1 MASIGPTVVIPVGIE
16 GVPIKM
22 GENVWSLYYDQTTQS
37 AYIGD
42 TPFGSEPVFFTGEL
56 NPGSVSDDSDMDAI
70 ARVLLVPGAEFS
82 ADGMYEVFGT
92 FAPETVL
99 VGEGSFVFDPSFN
112 SGGDTIRLPGSAADY
127 TAVQSGSGF
136 LIESDSTSILL
147 PAGPLP
153 TTLSFNG
160 TEVQAFYDPGFDLL
174 FIGDVEVGFAEVN
187 LAMIA

>member
-1 MASIGPTVVIPVGIE
+1 
-16 GVPIKM
+16 
-22 GENVWSLYYDQTTQS
+22 
-37 AYIGD
+37 
-42 TPFGSEPVFFTGEL
+42 
-56 NPGSVSDDSDMDAI
+56 
-70 ARVLLVPGAEFS
+70 
-82 ADGMYEVFGT
+82 MYEVFGT

-112 SGGDTIRLPGSAADY
+112 SGGDTIRLPGSAAD

-136 LIESDSTSILL
+136 LIESDSASILL
-147 PAGPLP
+147 PVGPLP

-160 TEVQAFYDPGFDLL
+160 TEVQEAFYDPGFDLL